1 MSKGQQ
7 PLCEPELFE
16 PLQELVKR
24 YGIVNL
30 VETGT
35 GPSSSGLEAAKR
47 LGLRGYSC
55 DVFRPC
61 VERAAHMYP
70 GSLCF
75 HGESLG
81 FFAHILPTLVGPTF
95 FWLDAH
101 TDEECPVMREIAAI
115 NRSPLPHVIL
125 VDDARL
131 FGLFPA
137 WPNKHEV
144 LEALSNGGKRTVYE
158 IDDVIVAEPCP

>member
-1 MSKGQQ
+1 MGSVQ
-7 PLCEPELFE
+7 F
-16 PLQELVKR
+16 
-24 YGIVNL
+24 GIPRVL
-30 VETGT
+30 ALKLKEKHGLEHFIETGT
-35 GPSSSGLEAAKR
+35 LEGHTSQWATDHFKTVVTV
-47 LGLRGYSC
+47 
-55 DVFRPC
+55 DVNSPYRC
-61 VERAAHMYP
+61 HKGVEYFVANSADF
-70 GSLCF
+70 L
-75 HGESLG
+75 ESKVVNL
-81 FFAHILPTLVGPTF
+81 PTF